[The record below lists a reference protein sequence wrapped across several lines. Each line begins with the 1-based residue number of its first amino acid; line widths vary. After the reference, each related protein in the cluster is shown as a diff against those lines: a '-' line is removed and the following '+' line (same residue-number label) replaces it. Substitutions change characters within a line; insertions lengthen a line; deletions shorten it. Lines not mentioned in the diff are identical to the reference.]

1 MQTVPATADL
11 KMSSL
16 RNLVILF
23 VAIGVVVAYYADQRL
38 SKQTAQTN
46 GAPAAATA
54 APQDQTR
61 PARSL
66 PSAPPHAASAPT
78 ANPPLPQVITLPP
91 RGRTVTLRDDG
102 SGHFRTEGRI
112 DGRRVDF
119 LVDTGATAVVLRAST
134 AAQLGIR
141 PARSDYTVRVI
152 TGNGET
158 RAAVVL
164 LGKVEVGDIVV
175 RDVRALIQQDDT
187 LSVDLLGMTF
197 LSKIKWTHDRGQ
209 LVLEQ

>member
-1 MQTVPATADL
+1 
-11 KMSSL
+11 MSLL
-16 RNLVILF
+16 RILVVAF
-23 VAIGVVVAYYADQRL
+23 VAVGVVVAYYADRTL
-38 SKQTAQTN
+38 TVRHAKTTN
-46 GAPAAATA
+46 AEVSTSERGPGVTVSQPAALPAS
-54 APQDQTR
+54 PQ
-61 PARSL
+61 SV
-66 PSAPPHAASAPT
+66 APPPAKPH
-78 ANPPLPQVITLPP
+78 LPQVITLSP
-91 RGRTVTLRDDG
+91 RSRTVTLRDDG
-102 SGHFRTEGRI
+102 SGHFRAEGRI

-141 PARSDYTVRVI
+141 PSRSDYTVKII

-158 RAAVVL
+158 RAALVQ

-187 LSVDLLGMTF
+187 LAVDLLGMTF